1 MYTEFFMNTNRTE
14 ESCQINVCLMVV
26 LVIEVAAMKQDG
38 RCLETLLVLA
48 QCVQC
53 EVVDVF

>member
-14 ESCQINVCLMVV
+14 EPCQIKVYLMVV
-26 LVIEVAAMKQDG
+26 LVIEVAAIKQGG

-48 QCVQC
+48 QCVEC
-53 EVVDVF
+53 GVVKVF